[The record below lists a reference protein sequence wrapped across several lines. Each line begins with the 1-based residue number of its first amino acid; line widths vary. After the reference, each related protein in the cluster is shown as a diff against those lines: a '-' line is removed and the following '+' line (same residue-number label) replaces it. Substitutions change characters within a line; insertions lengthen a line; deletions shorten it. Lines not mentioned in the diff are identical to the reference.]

1 MLDRKENQ
9 RRAKDE
15 KERKARAEVDSSA
28 ATGATTTIAASELK
42 PVEEL
47 APVDQSVPTNA
58 EYQYYAP
65 SSTQAS
71 GIWAEAPAAAAT
83 TAFDG
88 YDYSAPANVY
98 DYNGHNY
105 TDYDYSGYMDYA
117 TGTAAPSAVAECS
130 TLYSADPLVDSG
142 DYFYAPDGNASAWQN
157 YDYDTSAYNASSDAY
172 YNDDGYSY
180 ANGEA
185 GAGGELI
192 APSYISPPQAADGYY
207 GDATGYYQP
216 DGQWSDSAGYYG
228 GYQEQQ
234 QSYSTTAQG
243 YDGYGYDAG
252 AAVPTQ
258 STNGY
263 IDHHSQSQYFAM
275 DGGSGVDQAY
285 EYTTPSTAV
294 AAESA
299 LAAWE
304 EVFDPQTSQVYYVN
318 RITQETAWELP
329 SFY

>member
-15 KERKARAEVDSSA
+15 KERKARAEVDSNA
-28 ATGATTTIAASELK
+28 ATGAAATVAASELK

-47 APVDQSVPTNA
+47 APVDQSVPANA

-71 GIWAEAPAAAAT
+71 GIWAEAPAAAT

-88 YDYSAPANVY
+88 YDYSASANGY

-105 TDYDYSGYMDYA
+105 TGYDYSGYTDYA

-130 TLYSADPLVDSG
+130 TLYSADPLVDSSG
-142 DYFYAPDGNASAWQN
+142 YFYAPDGNASAWQS
-157 YDYDTSAYNASSDAY
+157 YDYNTSAYNASSDAY

-185 GAGGELI
+185 GAEGGSI
-192 APSYISPPQAADGYY
+192 TPSYITPPQAADGYY
-207 GDATGYYQP
+207 GDVTGYYQP
-216 DGQWSDSAGYYG
+216 DGQWSDSAGYYD

-234 QSYSTTAQG
+234 QSYSTTAPG
-243 YDGYGYDAG
+243 YDGYGYGTG

-258 STNGY
+258 STDGY
-263 IDHHSQSQYFAM
+263 IDHHSQSQYSAM
-275 DGGSGVDQAY
+275 DGGGDAYQAY
-285 EYTTPSTAV
+285 EYTTPSTA
-294 AAESA
+294 AESA
-299 LAAWE
+299 LATWE

-329 SFY
+329 SSY